1 MAGYPVCGLADVT
14 PSKAGLVDNVIKLA
28 DPFGKFKS
36 SNDFI
41 GVTIDARLPRS
52 IRLGGGFDTG
62 RSVTDYPPA
71 RHAGCRMSL
80 TLG

>member
-1 MAGYPVCGLADVT
+1 MCGLADVT